1 MATIINT
8 KFSGPYLSSDL
19 PDEVEI
25 ESLTP
30 QVTVTIT
37 INEVEVFS
45 SPYYIY
51 GLKAYVRDIRSIVE
65 AAMLQKNLAFAK
77 FLLTVKDYENF
88 TYNTGNVIVIYSH
101 LKSLSGSEQQLT
113 NSFLSTR
120 ESALLSRSC
129 PFSLYNYAVPYMQV
143 YHYCDIYYTI
153 PSSREIITATYTFGN
168 KQSDTPKIIP
178 TDASYAKLQ
187 ELLAQRNI
195 LDATIHRVYYYLD
208 GREFNIYFTPD
219 TPSDTFQFKG
229 NFNLWETVCLFGAT
243 TSKTEIDR
251 SEAECGNKVA
261 YYDTTVKVK
270 HELETA
276 PLTLSEAKFLTQ
288 LFISH
293 EITREVSAGVYAPV
307 LITEATPEITNDN
320 TTPIRLKFTWQYT
333 DNKEYIEK

>member
-8 KFSGPYLSSDL
+8 KFSGPYLSADL

-37 INEVEVFS
+37 INEVEVYS

-251 SEAECGNKVA
+251 SEAV
-261 YYDTTVKVK
+261 
-270 HELETA
+270 
-276 PLTLSEAKFLTQ
+276 
-288 LFISH
+288 
-293 EITREVSAGVYAPV
+293 
-307 LITEATPEITNDN
+307 
-320 TTPIRLKFTWQYT
+320 
-333 DNKEYIEK
+333 